1 MSEGVGH
8 IGRRRVGLSDTVNG
22 VFADVAPFDTG
33 DVEVI
38 AEGINRK
45 AEDLGG
51 VYLGFFG
58 LIKGDKLRQDG
69 LDLSGAVIADRRN
82 KLNLLMVTGVKPVD
96 GREFA
101 HMGNGGLGFGLFG
114 LGLGNEF
121 IDEGDAFADPAHN
134 RDGHRIA
141 ASFVPRA
148 VGAFRGGFTFPGDS
162 GIPLGEPLEGLAFLR
177 R

>member
-8 IGRRRVGLSDTVNG
+8 IGRRRVGLSNAVNG

-51 VYLGFFG
+51 VYLGLFG
-58 LIKGDKLRQDG
+58 LIKGEKLRQDG

-82 KLNLLMVTGVKPVD
+82 KLNLLMVTGFKPVD

-101 HMGNGGLGFGLFG
+101 HMGRGWIRVWVVRVWFGK
-114 LGLGNEF
+114 
-121 IDEGDAFADPAHN
+121 
-134 RDGHRIA
+134 
-141 ASFVPRA
+141 
-148 VGAFRGGFTFPGDS
+148 
-162 GIPLGEPLEGLAFLR
+162 
-177 R
+177 